1 MTDPSTRGRLRSLG
15 WVLLALALAAQMSG
29 LYAPTMPGPD
39 GIPGL
44 DKVAHLLAFA
54 VPTVLAWLLGA
65 RWVVLLLLV
74 HALVAEP
81 LQHALAPQRVAEL
94 ADAVANVCGVAVG
107 VLLACLASRSRHD
120 EGMPSVDQQV
130 RRG

>member
-1 MTDPSTRGRLRSLG
+1 MTDQPTRGRLRLLG
-15 WVLLALALAAQMSG
+15 WVLLALALVTQVSG
-29 LYAPTMPGPD
+29 LYAPAVPGPD

-44 DKVAHLLAFA
+44 DKVGHFVAFA
-54 VPTVLAWLLGA
+54 VPTALAVLLRA

-81 LQHALAPQRVAEL
+81 LQHALAPNRVAEL
-94 ADAVANVCGVAVG
+94 VDALANLSGVAVG
-107 VLLACLASRSRHD
+107 VLAARLAARRRHD
-120 EGMPSVDQQV
+120 GGMPSVDQRV

>member
-1 MTDPSTRGRLRSLG
+1 MTDQPAGGRLRLLG
-15 WVLLALALAAQMSG
+15 WVLLALAVVAQVSG
-29 LYAPTMPGPD
+29 LYAPSVPGPD

-44 DKVAHLLAFA
+44 DKVAHFLAFA
-54 VPTVLAWLLGA
+54 VPTLLAWLLGA

-81 LQHALAPQRVAEL
+81 LQHTLAPNRVAEL

-107 VLLACLASRSRHD
+107 ALAGRVLARGRHD
-120 EGMPSVDQQV
+120 GAMPSDERV
-130 RRG
+130 RRE